1 MVQPGAPDVSSSTNG
16 SGPSPRAEVPA
27 PNRSLVDRVRTK
39 ASRSLRIAKMLVRG
53 AIATDHPMLVTLVV
67 TRRCNLDCGYC
78 NEYDLVSEPV
88 PLLDLERR
96 IDRIAR
102 LGTSIVTISGG
113 EPLLHPQ
120 LEEVVARIRR
130 RGMIATL
137 ITNGYLLSDE
147 RIAKLN
153 AAGLDYLQISIDNL
167 TPDDVSKKSLK
178 MLDVKLRALARL
190 ATFTVNVNLVVGAGV
205 RNPEDALV
213 VARRARELGFA
224 PTIGV
229 VHDSNGQLK
238 PLGERDLAVYR
249 EIRGQSGIGF
259 GIIDRFE
266 ENLAQGK
273 PTDWRCRAGARYL
286 YVDEDGLVHWCSQQ
300 RGTPGTPLL
309 SYGRADMRREYRT
322 EKPCAAFCTIQ
333 CVHRSS
339 IMDNWRGRQEP
350 VATPAR

>member
-1 MVQPGAPDVSSSTNG
+1 MTQAEAPGDTPSTNG
-16 SGPSPRAEVPA
+16 GGPAPRPPVPA
-27 PNRSLVDRVRTK
+27 PARSVLERMRTK
-39 ASRSLRIAKMLVRG
+39 ANRGLRIARMLGRG

-67 TRRCNLDCGYC
+67 TRRCNLDCAYC
-78 NEYDLVSEPV
+78 NEYDLVSDPV
-88 PLLDLERR
+88 PLADLERR
-96 IDRIAR
+96 VDRIAR
-102 LGTSIVTISGG
+102 LGTSIVTLSGG

-178 MLDVKLRALARL
+178 VLDVKLRSLARL
-190 ATFTVNVNLVVGAGV
+190 AAFTVNVNLVVGAGV
-205 RNPEDALV
+205 RNPEDALL
-213 VARRARELGFA
+213 VAGRARELGFA

-229 VHDSNGQLK
+229 IHDSDGQLQ
-238 PLGERDLAVYR
+238 PLDDRERAVYR
-249 EIRGQSGIGF
+249 EIRGHSGLGF

-266 ENLAQGK
+266 ENLAKGK
-273 PTDWRCRAGARYL
+273 PTNWRCRAGARYL

-322 EKPCAAFCTIQ
+322 EKPCAPFCTIQ

-339 IMDNWRGRQEP
+339 IMDNWRGRQ
-350 VATPAR
+350 TPAPRA